1 MQGNK
6 VLELGGSLFFLRR
19 IYDLRKSY
27 GALFRLLHLNYLSV
41 LRGEIQRLQ
50 YVDIRPFILSGLLI
64 AKARFV
70 LLRKTA
76 HHSE

>member
-1 MQGNK
+1 M
-6 VLELGGSLFFLRR
+6 LMLFNS

-27 GALFRLLHLNYLSV
+27 GALFRLSYLNYHIS

-50 YVDIRPFILSGLLI
+50 YFDIRPFKLSGLLMS
-64 AKARFV
+64 KVRFV

-76 HHSE
+76 HHSESGNL

>member
-1 MQGNK
+1 M
-6 VLELGGSLFFLRR
+6 FFKS

-27 GALFRLLHLNYLSV
+27 GALFRLLHLNHLAD

-50 YVDIRPFILSGLLI
+50 YFDIRPLKLSGLLI
-64 AKARFV
+64 PKARFV

-76 HHSE
+76 QHSE

>member
-1 MQGNK
+1 M
-6 VLELGGSLFFLRR
+6 LMLFKS
-19 IYDLRKSY
+19 IYDLRKWY
-27 GALFRLLHLNYLSV
+27 GALFRLLHLNYLLN

-50 YVDIRPFILSGLLI
+50 YFDIRPFKLSGLLI
-64 AKARFV
+64 SKARFV

>member
-1 MQGNK
+1 M
-6 VLELGGSLFFLRR
+6 LMLFKS

-27 GALFRLLHLNYLSV
+27 GALFRLLHLNYLAA
-41 LRGEIQRLQ
+41 LRGEIQRQQ
-50 YVDIRPFILSGLLI
+50 YLELRPFILSGLLI
-64 AKARFV
+64 SKARFV

>member
-1 MQGNK
+1 M
-6 VLELGGSLFFLRR
+6 LRLFKR

-27 GALFRLLHLNYLSV
+27 CALFRLLHLNHLAD

-50 YVDIRPFILSGLLI
+50 YFDIRPFKLSGLLI
-64 AKARFV
+64 SKARFV

>member
-1 MQGNK
+1 M
-6 VLELGGSLFFLRR
+6 LMLFKK
-19 IYDLRKSY
+19 IYDLRKIY
-27 GALFRLLHLNYLSV
+27 CALFRLSPLNHLAD

-50 YVDIRPFILSGLLI
+50 YFDIRPFKLSGLVI
-64 AKARFV
+64 SKARFE

>member
-1 MQGNK
+1 MLK
-6 VLELGGSLFFLRR
+6 LFKS

-27 GALFRLLHLNYLSV
+27 GALFRLLHLTHLSD

-50 YVDIRPFILSGLLI
+50 YFDIRPFKLSGLLI
-64 AKARFV
+64 SIARFV

-76 HHSE
+76 HHNE

>member
-1 MQGNK
+1 MLK
-6 VLELGGSLFFLRR
+6 LFKS

-27 GALFRLLHLNYLSV
+27 GALFRLLPLNHPAD

-50 YVDIRPFILSGLLI
+50 YFDIRPFKRSGLLI
-64 AKARFV
+64 SKARFV
-70 LLRKTA
+70 LLKKTA

>member
-1 MQGNK
+1 M
-6 VLELGGSLFFLRR
+6 LFKS

-27 GALFRLLHLNYLSV
+27 GALFRLLHLNHLAD

-50 YVDIRPFILSGLLI
+50 YFDIRPFKLSGLL
-64 AKARFV
+64 KSLVRFV
-70 LLRKTA
+70 LLKKTA

>member
-1 MQGNK
+1 M
-6 VLELGGSLFFLRR
+6 LFKS
-19 IYDLRKSY
+19 IYDLRKRY
-27 GALFRLLHLNYLSV
+27 GALFRLLHLNHLAD

-50 YVDIRPFILSGLLI
+50 YFGTRLFKQSGLLI

-70 LLRKTA
+70 LLRKIA

>member
-1 MQGNK
+1 M
-6 VLELGGSLFFLRR
+6 LMLFKS

-27 GALFRLLHLNYLSV
+27 GALFRLLHLNHLAD

-50 YVDIRPFILSGLLI
+50 YFDQRPNKQSGLI
-64 AKARFV
+64 KSKARFV
-70 LLRKTA
+70 LLRKIA

>member
-1 MQGNK
+1 M
-6 VLELGGSLFFLRR
+6 FFKS

-27 GALFRLLHLNYLSV
+27 GALFRLLHLNHLAD

-50 YVDIRPFILSGLLI
+50 YFDIGPFKLSGLLI
-64 AKARFV
+64 PKARFV